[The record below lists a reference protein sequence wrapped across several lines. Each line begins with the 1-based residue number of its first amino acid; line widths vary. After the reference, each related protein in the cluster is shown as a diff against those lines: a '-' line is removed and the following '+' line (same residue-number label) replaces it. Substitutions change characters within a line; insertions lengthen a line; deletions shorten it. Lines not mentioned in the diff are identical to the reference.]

1 MDNTLNLSTLHA
13 FTYTIKPLLHRP
25 DANGI
30 PLGSIAAHIIS
41 TLSVSIEDD
50 KECPGFRFTT
60 LIRRIVIAPA
70 FTNEWMR
77 LITETYQWCVIRML
91 LPSYKE
97 TIDSISATGINPT
110 VTQNEIIVFR
120 NNTR

>member
-1 MDNTLNLSTLHA
+1 MDNTLNLSILHA

-60 LIRRIVIAPA
+60 LIRRICYCSSFYQRMEVI
-70 FTNEWMR
+70 
-77 LITETYQWCVIRML
+77 
-91 LPSYKE
+91 
-97 TIDSISATGINPT
+97 DH
-110 VTQNEIIVFR
+110 
-120 NNTR
+120 

>member
-1 MDNTLNLSTLHA
+1 MDNTLNLSILHA

-60 LIRRIVIAPA
+60 LIRRICYCSS
-70 FTNEWMR
+70 F
-77 LITETYQWCVIRML
+77 YQQM
-91 LPSYKE
+91 
-97 TIDSISATGINPT
+97 DSIDY
-110 VTQNEIIVFR
+110 
-120 NNTR
+120 

>member
-13 FTYTIKPLLHRP
+13 FTYTIKPLLDRP

-60 LIRRIVIAPA
+60 LIRRICYCSS
-70 FTNEWMR
+70 F
-77 LITETYQWCVIRML
+77 YQRMDA
-91 LPSYKE
+91 
-97 TIDSISATGINPT
+97 IDYSNLSMACYTHAAAIL
-110 VTQNEIIVFR
+110 
-120 NNTR
+120 